1 MKIHLGTADNGQA
14 FSLPLE
20 ALRQHLI
27 AIGGTGSG
35 KTVFCKAV
43 VEEAIRYRLPVIAV
57 DMQGD
62 LLSLANHSDA
72 LPEGAVPVSD
82 VTRAKY
88 RERCDVKIWTP
99 ASEIGIPV
107 SFSPPMY
114 IAPGLSVEERT
125 RTIGGIARGL
135 ASVIGTD
142 KKVTVSVFYQILDFA
157 NRFGI
162 PMDSIG
168 DFRVL
173 LNDCPDVL
181 GRQLDDLMSE
191 KMRSKT
197 AGLFGVA
204 MTGEEGL
211 NYSMGRP
218 LDIREMFGQLGD
230 DGPVA
235 TGRARLSIVYLNH
248 LSVENQQRFLALLFS
263 SLYQWMLT
271 QGDCL
276 SGLLYVDEIAAICP
290 PVKKTPAKESLMLLL
305 RQARKYGLCCLLA
318 TQTPGDVDYRAMS
331 QCFTQA
337 IGNVQGDT
345 PVAKVQSLM
354 SAWPN
359 VNVDELLKRVKSASR
374 GEFIVTNPNYLEAP
388 TAIQARWLATEHR
401 LVKPEDVAEMT
412 DPNERE
418 TLG

>member
-1 MKIHLGTADNGQA
+1 
-14 FSLPLE
+14 
-20 ALRQHLI
+20 
-27 AIGGTGSG
+27 
-35 KTVFCKAV
+35 
-43 VEEAIRYRLPVIAV
+43 
-57 DMQGD
+57 
-62 LLSLANHSDA
+62 
-72 LPEGAVPVSD
+72 
-82 VTRAKY
+82 
-88 RERCDVKIWTP
+88 
-99 ASEIGIPV
+99 
-107 SFSPPMY
+107 MY
-114 IAPGLSVEERT
+114 VAPGLSVEERT

-157 NRFGI
+157 SRFGI

-318 TQTPGDVDYRAMS
+318 TQTPGR
-331 QCFTQA
+331 
-337 IGNVQGDT
+337 
-345 PVAKVQSLM
+345 
-354 SAWPN
+354 
-359 VNVDELLKRVKSASR
+359 
-374 GEFIVTNPNYLEAP
+374 
-388 TAIQARWLATEHR
+388 LATCKAIR
-401 LVKPEDVAEMT
+401 PWLRYKA
-412 DPNERE
+412 
-418 TLG
+418 